1 MIRRTFLGLDLCGRQ
16 LQAVA
21 LRRRGTKA
29 PALVDVRL
37 TPLAEESWSLSVR
50 EPNIR
55 DRAAF
60 IAAVKSVL
68 DPIARGEDRIA
79 LSLPDPLGR
88 ILLAEVETAFKSHQE
103 GIEVLKWQLKK
114 SLPAEPREVRL
125 DYQVVEKTET
135 GRYRVL
141 VSLMLGSV
149 LGQYEEVLAEAGYH
163 PVVIDFH
170 AMQRYNF
177 YRPRID
183 LGEDF
188 ILVGVDGDLLGLQLF
203 QGKIP
208 VFQRHKRISGAF
220 EEIFQEIN
228 LSFASVRESF
238 PGFQR
243 AGVFLHA
250 TPPATALM
258 EVLKAAFEREV
269 RLLDPKIEQLAPLP
283 LPQLL
288 NGGTQLAAAVGAA
301 ERLL

>member
-16 LQAVA
+16 LQAAA

-37 TPLAEESWSLSVR
+37 ASLAEESWSLSVR

-170 AMQRYNF
+170 AMHRYNF

-243 AGVFLHA
+243 AGVFLHTA
-250 TPPATALM
+250 PPATALM

-288 NGGTQLAAAVGAA
+288 NGGTHLAAAVGAA

>member
-1 MIRRTFLGLDLCGRQ
+1 MIRRTFLGLDLCSQELRV
-16 LQAVA
+16 VA
-21 LRRRGTKA
+21 LRRRGA
-29 PALVDVRL
+29 RPPALVDARVA
-37 TPLAEESWSLSVR
+37 PLPGASWSLSVR
-50 EPNIR
+50 DANIR
-55 DRAAF
+55 DREAF

-88 ILLAEVETAFKSHQE
+88 ILLAEVETAFKSRQE
-103 GIEVLKWQLKK
+103 GIEMLKWQLKK

-125 DYQVVEKTET
+125 DYQVVDKTET

-149 LGQYEEVLAEAGYH
+149 LQQYEEVLAEAGYH

-170 AMQRYNF
+170 AMHRYNF
-177 YRPRID
+177 YRSRFD
-183 LGEDF
+183 LGDDF

-228 LSFASVRESF
+228 LAFASVRESF
-238 PGFQR
+238 PGFQG

-250 TPPATALM
+250 PQQPAALVD
-258 EVLKAAFEREV
+258 VLKVAFEREV
-269 RLLDPKIEQLAPLP
+269 RLLDAKVEQLAAAP

-288 NGGTQLAAAVGAA
+288 DGGAHLVAAVGAA